1 MKKKEVVRTFNFSD
15 AVLVTKG
22 KEKIAFIKRDA
33 SEFAK
38 FGITDANIASL
49 ENSLTVF
56 SETATDVEALNEQTE
71 VTTIKDAKAEELRVA
86 IRAVMTRVELQFG
99 LTSSKYRKFG
109 TDTLSKQTDA
119 DLLITG
125 KRVVRV
131 AKIFL
136 SELAKKG
143 LTQTMLDTITGICND
158 FENLIIDMKIKIGD
172 RDIQQ
177 EDRIEAANII
187 YNILVSYTNTGQS
200 IWTTSN
206 VAKYN
211 DYVLYNTTTGDA
223 PVNPVI

>member
-1 MKKKEVVRTFNFSD
+1 LLTEIFTLQARH
-15 AVLVTKG
+15 
-22 KEKIAFIKRDA
+22 E
-33 SEFAK
+33 AK
-38 FGITDANIASL
+38 
-49 ENSLTVF
+49 
-56 SETATDVEALNEQTE
+56 
-71 VTTIKDAKAEELRVA
+71 
-86 IRAVMTRVELQFG
+86 MTQE
-99 LTSSKYRKFG
+99 
-109 TDTLSKQTDA
+109 
-119 DLLITG
+119 
-125 KRVVRV
+125 
-131 AKIFL
+131 
-136 SELAKKG
+136 ELAKKG

-187 YNILVSYTNTGQS
+187 YNTLVSYTNTGQS

>member
-131 AKIFL
+131 AKMFL